1 MISDLVEIEDIDDS
15 KIADGRTYFSII
27 YTLNYKKVNITDK
40 MAKFDLQIG
49 RTGFNAKPY
58 GKGAFVGGASYAITT
73 PIMKKYSKY
82 NTLLSE
88 MIGIR
93 TKAFNAAVKQS
104 RVPSRLRVE
113 YNNAL
118 REVRKRD
125 LVLYDDSANK
135 IIKTFCMM
143 YDNAI
148 GGNED
153 SFQRYRI
160 NVSKLCKNKT
170 LSSPDGN
177 LARLDK
183 ESMLKNKKEILQNDY
198 VHAQGLWIYTRK
210 NRDIQNFFKKQITL
224 SIYGLMA
231 KKGAKVFLSSKQSAM
246 IEDAFVKEFKSKN
259 GRTKLAKFATA
270 PYVLID

>member
-1 MISDLVEIEDIDDS
+1 
-15 KIADGRTYFSII
+15 
-27 YTLNYKKVNITDK
+27 
-40 MAKFDLQIG
+40 
-49 RTGFNAKPY
+49 
-58 GKGAFVGGASYAITT
+58 
-73 PIMKKYSKY
+73 
-82 NTLLSE
+82 
-88 MIGIR
+88 
-93 TKAFNAAVKQS
+93 
-104 RVPSRLRVE
+104 
-113 YNNAL
+113 
-118 REVRKRD
+118 
-125 LVLYDDSANK
+125 
-135 IIKTFCMM
+135 MM

-160 NVSKLCKNKT
+160 NVSKLCKNKA
-170 LSSPDGN
+170 LSIPDGN